1 MDLKKIESILQAEAE
16 LKVCPICGTPY
27 KPYHSRQKTC
37 GNSECIRINRSEITK
52 RRNAER
58 KEENPDEY
66 RANRRALVQR
76 YRRKKR
82 AMANREAQL
91 KELSKEWEKQTEFDR
106 KVTEYGIDYGKRSAE
121 KVLADVPKI
130 DVNMERREDNEQNV
144 L

>member
-1 MDLKKIESILQAEAE
+1 
-16 LKVCPICGTPY
+16 
-27 KPYHSRQKTC
+27 
-37 GNSECIRINRSEITK
+37 
-52 RRNAER
+52 
-58 KEENPDEY
+58 
-66 RANRRALVQR
+66 
-76 YRRKKR
+76 
-82 AMANREAQL
+82 MANREAQL